1 MPLLITVIII
11 ALVLFVIGV
20 RTIRII
26 PQARVGIIQRLGN
39 YHQSAPSG
47 VVVVIPFFDRLLPL
61 IDLREQVVSFPPQPV
76 ITSDNVT
83 INVTS
88 VVYYQI
94 IDPKSSAYQ
103 VVNLLAAMEQ
113 LTQTTLR
120 NVMGGLSL
128 DAALTS
134 RDQVNSQLRMVLDEV
149 TEKWGVRVN
158 RVELK
163 DISPPKDIQIAMEKQ
178 MQAERTKRA
187 TILTAEGEAQS
198 AVLRAQGAKQA
209 LVLQSEGQKQAAIL
223 RSEGEAQALV
233 TVQGAQARAIE
244 LVFDAVNGSN
254 PSKEALAYQYLQMLP
269 KLAENPANKVLV
281 VPTDYAGLA
290 GLAATLGNV
299 GLDGANGNGSGS
311 GSGTRPRVAG
321 DGATSLPAQPR
332 FPAAPQPAALT
343 QGPGQGQGQGQG
355 PDNNS

>member
-1 MPLLITVIII
+1 
-11 ALVLFVIGV
+11 
-20 RTIRII
+20 
-26 PQARVGIIQRLGN
+26 
-39 YHQSAPSG
+39 
-47 VVVVIPFFDRLLPL
+47 
-61 IDLREQVVSFPPQPV
+61 
-76 ITSDNVT
+76 
-83 INVTS
+83 
-88 VVYYQI
+88 
-94 IDPKSSAYQ
+94 
-103 VVNLLAAMEQ
+103 
-113 LTQTTLR
+113 
-120 NVMGGLSL
+120 
-128 DAALTS
+128 
-134 RDQVNSQLRMVLDEV
+134 
-149 TEKWGVRVN
+149 
-158 RVELK
+158 
-163 DISPPKDIQIAMEKQ
+163 MEKQ

-244 LVFDAVNGSN
+244 LVFDAVNESN

-299 GLDGANGNGSGS
+299 GLDGANGGGV
-311 GSGTRPRVAG
+311 GAGTRPRVAG

-343 QGPGQGQGQGQG
+343 QGPAALTQGPGPGQGQG
-355 PDNNS
+355 PDSNS

>member
-1 MPLLITVIII
+1 MISTTLIVIIVI
-11 ALVLFVIGV
+11 VVLVFAMGA
-20 RTIRII
+20 RTVRII

-39 YHQSAPSG
+39 YHTSAPSG
-47 VVVVIPFFDRLLPL
+47 VAIVIPLIDRILPL

-187 TILTAEGEAQS
+187 TILNAEGEAQS
-198 AVLRAQGAKQA
+198 SVLRAQGQKQA

-223 RSEGEAQALV
+223 KAEGEAQALV
-233 TVQGAQARAIE
+233 TVQTAQAKAIE
-244 LVFDAVNGSN
+244 LVFGAVNDSN

-299 GLDGANGNGSGS
+299 GLDGAASNGNGNGN
-311 GSGTRPRVAG
+311 GNGARPR
-321 DGATSLPAQPR
+321 ATSEGTGAPR
-332 FPAAPQPAALT
+332 IPTVPQALLQGAPAAAA
-343 QGPGQGQGQGQG
+343 
-355 PDNNS
+355 DNG